1 MHIPKL
7 LVVEATAEVDVYDVV
22 METGRVVEGVPITI
36 MKSLEHQKMD
46 RSLKVEGLVATQD
59 NVKAVEI
66 FEKIS
71 LVVVMLM

>member
-46 RSLKVEGLVATQD
+46 RSLKVEGLVAIQD
-59 NVKAVEI
+59 VKAVEV